1 MRRQISLKWLVTL
14 SFLGLA
20 VVVVV
25 GYSLLSANFFIRGM
39 DNIVADNMAKVVASY
54 VESVPSA
61 QRKRLNH
68 FSGYQ
73 IGQDWSQMPEKVRS
87 AFEMPVRNYVMFKHD
102 DADWLSRPDEI
113 LFVMR
118 VAHAGETY
126 FISSSLTRDTASPLV
141 GRNAKKSIRLLL
153 VLSAATLATLAA
165 VVWLLF
171 KQVARPVNALG
182 QWAREL
188 DENNLQETPPDFY
201 YPELNDLAALI
212 RNSLS
217 SVQESLEREHRFLRH
232 SSHELRTPI
241 SVIRNNVELLH
252 KLEATSDKKRE
263 RREVQ
268 AIQRIDRASLT
279 MKHLTE
285 TLLWLSRESEAAP
298 RRVEFDLE
306 RLILDLVAEARYL
319 LKDKGVEIVVETEPH
334 TVAAAEIPARIVLG
348 NLIRNAFQHTW
359 QGAVR
364 IVQKGGSVEIV
375 NDAEEEVPENRD
387 LGFGL
392 GLQLT
397 DQLTRKLKWSY
408 SAESQP
414 GLHRTQVAIEN
425 PSTPKTLPSPIP
437 D

>member
-1 MRRQISLKWLVTL
+1 MPIGCLVPTK
-14 SFLGLA
+14 SFLPCG
-20 VVVVV
+20 
-25 GYSLLSANFFIRGM
+25 
-39 DNIVADNMAKVVASY
+39 
-54 VESVPSA
+54 
-61 QRKRLNH
+61 
-68 FSGYQ
+68 
-73 IGQDWSQMPEKVRS
+73 
-87 AFEMPVRNYVMFKHD
+87 
-102 DADWLSRPDEI
+102 SRTPARPI
-113 LFVMR
+113 L
-118 VAHAGETY
+118 
-126 FISSSLTRDTASPLV
+126 ISSSLTRDTASPLV

-165 VVWLLF
+165 VVWLLCSN
-171 KQVARPVNALG
+171 RSPG
-182 QWAREL
+182 RSTPWANGRA
-188 DENNLQETPPDFY
+188 NWTKNKLQETPPDFY

-212 RNSLS
+212 RTSLS

-263 RREVQ
+263 RREAQ

-348 NLIRNAFQHTW
+348 NLIRERVSAHLA
-359 QGAVR
+359 GR
-364 IVQKGGSVEIV
+364 RSHRPKGGLRGDRQRRGGRS
-375 NDAEEEVPENRD
+375 P
-387 LGFGL
+387 GKPG
-392 GLQLT
+392 
-397 DQLTRKLKWSY
+397 
-408 SAESQP
+408 P
-414 GLHRTQVAIEN
+414 GLSDSVSN
-425 PSTPKTLPSPIP
+425 
-437 D
+437 